1 MTFFLPPGIKGLS
14 VYVNIMTT
22 RQKSM
27 ENKLEE
33 LIWRGLYQRKSNK
46 SGCEIQGNML
56 LAIGRS
62 KNWNREGSQNREDRI
77 RQGYVSKTNSR
88 TQKIEY

>member
-1 MTFFLPPGIKGLS
+1 
-14 VYVNIMTT
+14 
-22 RQKSM
+22 M
-27 ENKLEE
+27 ENKFEE
-33 LIWRGLYQRKSNK
+33 LIGRGLYQQKSNK
-46 SGCEIQGNML
+46 SGSEIQGNML